1 MFMAYNTFF
10 KNNIKFIQILA
21 SFIFGVSITI
31 IVVKLLCMFN
41 IVNLNPK
48 QYVYVDVEQVI
59 SAVNNEITEQIKSQ
73 QIADEIVSA
82 KLELARNKF
91 NQVLETYA
99 KDHNAIVFSSSRV
112 VAGADNV
119 TELFIEQT
127 LKELK

>member
-21 SFIFGVSITI
+21 SFLFGVSITI

-73 QIADEIVSA
+73 QIADEIVST

-112 VAGADNV
+112 IAGADNV

>member
-112 VAGADNV
+112 IAGADNV